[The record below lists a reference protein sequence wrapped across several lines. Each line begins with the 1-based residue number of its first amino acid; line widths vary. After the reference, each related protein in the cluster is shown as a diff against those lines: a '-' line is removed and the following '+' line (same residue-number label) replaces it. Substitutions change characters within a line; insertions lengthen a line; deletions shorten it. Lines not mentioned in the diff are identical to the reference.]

1 MVHLGNY
8 LDTDALSKLIEN
20 WQNPRFIADNE
31 GGNQEQSILR
41 PIFYRLEA
49 HSRLSRTLWAPLT
62 RTSSSDFFSI
72 TYIIKKCQAVTK
84 KDYCRDVFLLKFP
97 QRKNWDFLLLDDW
110 GQRMFLWN
118 EGIFHKKG
126 DIRFQIS
133 RILVQIFHF

>member
-97 QRKNWDFLLLDDW
+97 QRKNWDFFAAWWLRSEDVSMKW
-110 GQRMFLWN
+110 RHISQ
-118 EGIFHKKG
+118 KKG
-126 DIRFQIS
+126 TLGFKSQEY
-133 RILVQIFHF
+133 